1 MCAFFKTFASYV
13 PRLISRHV
21 ATDLDSITQP
31 WVERS
36 QAAVLLADISGFT
49 PLTES
54 FMQRGLVG
62 AEEIS
67 RLLNDYFGKLI
78 ELITAHGGDI
88 VKIVGDSLLAFWPA
102 VDEELPMVVC
112 RASQCGLA
120 LQSAFNNY
128 EVADGVHLS
137 MKVGVGAGEG
147 FAASIGGLHGCWTFL
162 VAGAPFTQMAAL
174 NEQLQSG
181 DIVLSPEVWELVGDY
196 YVGRLLMDGH
206 VRLTSLNKTLSPR
219 PLPALTLSP
228 DSEAALRVY
237 VPNMV
242 LSRIDVEQT
251 EWLSELRRVTA
262 LFINL
267 TCLDYTA
274 SNVLDQLQ
282 DAMQVVQH
290 ILHRYEGSFVQIQTD
305 EKGTAVVA
313 AFGLPPLTHEDD
325 VIRGVKAAIAMQSE
339 FHQLRL
345 HTSIGITTGQVF
357 CGPIGN
363 ATRREYTIYGD
374 VVNLA
379 ARLMQAAQEDE
390 VLCDVTT
397 YDGAHTELMFDKLPP
412 FVLKGKMSPVP
423 VYRAI
428 GEVRTTSI
436 THPMI
441 GRQTEKA
448 ILTERLQALQ
458 NGIGGIVLIE
468 GEAGIGKTRLVED
481 LLQAAQRLDLRY
493 LVGAGDSIEKST
505 PYQAWRSVFNQLFG
519 LDTFPNPKAKYAHV
533 LAELQDEPKLLR
545 LAPLLD
551 AVLPL
556 DIPDNEITSQMMGQV
571 RAENIHE
578 ILVRLLQ
585 KKTTQE
591 PLLLILDDAH
601 WLDSASW
608 ALALRV
614 SRDVHSLFLTVT
626 TRPLANPF
634 PPEYIQL
641 RDDSGTQHLL
651 LNVLSAPESSALVCQ
666 RLGAPRVSEPV
677 VSLIHDRAEGN
688 PFFMEE
694 IAYALRDSGLVVI
707 ADGECQIP
715 SDVGDLDALVL
726 PDTVQGVITSRIDQL
741 TPSQQLTLKAASVIG
756 PTFTF
761 DVLESIYP
769 IESDKPQLREH
780 LNVLDR
786 LGILALDRLEPNLT
800 YSFRHIITQEIA
812 YNLMLFA
819 QRRQLHC
826 SAAEWYE
833 RIYADELSPF
843 YTILAHH
850 WSKAEDTSKAIDYLE
865 KAGQDALR
873 HFANEEGIEFF
884 EQVLA
889 LDAETDTNNDK
900 MRRAHWELQ
909 LGEAYVNQSKYSEG
923 GEHLEAGLALLE
935 LQVPNRRVSQ
945 MLKLVCQISKQI
957 LFRLFPERYLGRQSD
972 QGVTL
977 LAGSG
982 AYAKLAEV
990 YYYANQVTL
999 SLYAALRSLNL
1010 AESAGLSPELA
1021 RGYAAVGA
1029 LTGLIPLRKVAESY
1043 CRRALDVAHMVN
1055 DLSAHTFVSMA
1066 VGYYY
1071 IGVGNWV
1078 KARKLFEQIV
1088 EISERLGDERRW
1100 EDGIDNLM
1108 DVCCFLGDF
1117 VSGAELADKLY
1128 TSASNRN
1135 DVHYQSRSLHGKS
1148 SCLLHLGKFDEAM
1161 NCLDE
1166 LQTLL
1171 TEDSE
1176 IRNEALMIGM
1186 HGLLAIIHLR
1196 RSEYQQSVEQ
1206 ANQAENLPAE
1216 SFLNDYVPFCGY
1228 AGVAE
1233 VYLTSWGSQYP
1244 QPGIDR
1250 LAQKAC
1256 KKLHRYAR
1264 VSLIVKPRAW
1274 LCQGTYYWLSNK
1286 PSKARKAWAKS
1297 LATAEQLGMAY
1308 EQACAH
1314 YEIGRHLPNSAPNRK
1329 EHLNSAVKIFTQLG
1343 AAYNLKC
1350 IQEALA
1356 M

>member
-1 MCAFFKTFASYV
+1 M
-13 PRLISRHV
+13 
-21 ATDLDSITQP
+21 
-31 WVERS
+31 ERS

-88 VKIVGDSLLAFWPA
+88 VKILGDALLAFWPA

-120 LQSAFNNY
+120 LQSEFNNY
-128 EVADGVHLS
+128 EVVDGVHLS
-137 MKVGVGAGEG
+137 MKVGIGAGECSV
-147 FAASIGGLHGCWTFL
+147 ASIGGLHGCWTFL
-162 VAGAPFTQMAAL
+162 VAGAPFAQMVAL
-174 NEQLQSG
+174 DEHVQSG
-181 DIVLSPEVWELVGDY
+181 DVVLSPEAWELMRNYGVGQP
-196 YVGRLLMDGH
+196 LTDGH
-206 VRLTSLNKTLSPR
+206 VWLTSLNKTLSLR
-219 PLPALTLSP
+219 LLPALTLSP
-228 DSEAALRVY
+228 DAEAALRVY

-251 EWLSELRRVTA
+251 EWLSELRRVTT

-267 TCLDYTA
+267 TCLDCTA
-274 SNVLDQLQ
+274 SNVLNQLQ

-325 VIRGVKAAIAMQSE
+325 AIRGVKAAIAMQSE
-339 FHQLRL
+339 FRQLRL

-363 ATRREYTIYGD
+363 ATRHEYTIYGD

-397 YDGAHTELMFDKLPP
+397 YDGAHTNLMFDKLPP

-423 VYRAI
+423 VYRAK
-428 GEVRTTSI
+428 GEVRTNSI

-448 ILTERLQALQ
+448 LLTERLQALQ
-458 NGIGGIVLIE
+458 NGIGGVVLIE

-481 LLQAAQRLDLRY
+481 LLQAAQGLDLRC

-519 LDTFPNPKAKYAHV
+519 LDTFPNPKAKHAHV
-533 LAELQDEPKLLR
+533 LAELQQEPELLR

-556 DIPDNEITSQMMGQV
+556 DIPDNEITSQMVGQV

-626 TRPLANPF
+626 TRPMANPF

-641 RDDSGTQHLL
+641 RDALGTQHLL
-651 LNVLSAPESSALVCQ
+651 LNVLSASESSALVCQ
-666 RLGAPRVSEPV
+666 WLGAPRVSESV
-677 VSLIHDRAEGN
+677 ISLIYKRTEGN

-694 IAYALRDSGLVVI
+694 MAYALRDSGLVVI
-707 ADGECQIP
+707 ADGECNIP
-715 SDVGDLDALVL
+715 SDVDNLDTLAL
-726 PDTVQGVITSRIDQL
+726 PDTIQGLITSRIDQL
-741 TPSQQLTLKAASVIG
+741 MPSQQLTLKVASVIG

-769 IESDKPQLREH
+769 IESDKPQLKEH
-780 LNVLDR
+780 LDALDR
-786 LGILALDRLEPNLT
+786 LGIISREKSEPTLT
-800 YSFRHIITQEIA
+800 YSFRHSITQEIT

-819 QRRQLHC
+819 QRRQLHR
-826 SAAEWYE
+826 AVAEWYE
-833 RIYADELSPF
+833 RIHADELSPF
-843 YTILAHH
+843 YPLLAHH
-850 WSKAEDTSKAIDYLE
+850 WSKAEHILMAIDYLE
-865 KAGQDALR
+865 KAGKDALR
-873 HFANEEGIEFF
+873 NFANEEAIAFF

-889 LDAETDTNNDK
+889 YDTETDANIDK

-945 MLKLVCQISKQI
+945 VLKLVCQISKQI
-957 LFRLFPERYLGRQSD
+957 LFRMFPARYLGRQSD
-972 QGVTL
+972 QSATL
-977 LAGSG
+977 LPG
-982 AYAKLAEV
+982 ARSYGKLAEV

-1071 IGVGNWV
+1071 IGVGNWA

-1108 DVCCFLGDF
+1108 DVCCFRGDF

-1128 TSASNRN
+1128 TSASHRN
-1135 DVHYQSRSLHGKS
+1135 DVHYQSRSLHGKAF
-1148 SCLLHLGKFDEAM
+1148 CLLYLGKFDEATI
-1161 NCLDE
+1161 CAKE

-1171 TEDSE
+1171 TEESE
-1176 IRNEALMIGM
+1176 IRNEALRLGM

-1196 RSEYQQSVEQ
+1196 RSEYQQAVEQ
-1206 ANQAENLPAE
+1206 ADQVENLPAE

-1233 VYLTSWGSQYP
+1233 VYLTLWGSQYP
-1244 QPGIDR
+1244 KPGIDK
-1250 LAQKAC
+1250 LARKAC

-1264 VSLIVKPRAW
+1264 VSPIVKPRAW

-1286 PSKARKAWAKS
+1286 PSRAHKAWAKS
-1297 LATAEQLGMAY
+1297 LATAEQLEMAY
-1308 EQACAH
+1308 EQACTH
-1314 YEIGRHLPNSAPNRK
+1314 YEIGRHLPDSAPNRQ
-1329 EHLNSAVKIFTQLG
+1329 EHLNSAVTIFTQLG
-1343 AAYNLKC
+1343 AVYDLKR
-1350 IQEALA
+1350 IQETLA